1 MTDLPTTARF
11 RLPLLAAAQAQKEI
25 THNEALTLLDALVQ
39 PVIEAGPQDDPPS
52 APTVGHG
59 WLVGGAPTGDWTEAT
74 GMIAVYT
81 AGGWRFVE
89 PRAGMR
95 LLRSEAHTSELQSL
109 MRISYAVFCLKTKKE
124 SKQITRSAPITNTT
138 DDCVTAT
145 QTQPRHRQQH

>member
-74 GMIAVYT
+74 GRIAVYT

-95 LLRSEAHTSELQSL
+95 LLRLSDGGWL
-109 MRISYAVFCLKTKKE
+109 RFDGRRRGNRKAVGGGN
-124 SKQITRSAPITNTT
+124 R
-138 DDCVTAT
+138 
-145 QTQPRHRQQH
+145 